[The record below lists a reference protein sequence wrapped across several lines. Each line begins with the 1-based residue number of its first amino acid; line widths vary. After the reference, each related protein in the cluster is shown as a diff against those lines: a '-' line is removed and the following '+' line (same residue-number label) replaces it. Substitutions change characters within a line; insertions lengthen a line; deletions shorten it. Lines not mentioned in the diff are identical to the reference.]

1 MQAFAVHWLQWLFVA
16 VLIGLGLSAFIF
28 LGFYL
33 PNRPGPP
40 PRPTERTPYPAGIEV
55 VNRGIPPVL
64 LLLYLILFTFIIAY
78 IAYMAI
84 FPINF

>member
-1 MQAFAVHWLQWLFVA
+1 MQAFAVHWLQWLFAA
-16 VLIGLGLSAFIF
+16 VFIGLGVTAFIF

-33 PNRPGPP
+33 PNRPGRP
-40 PRPTERTPYPAGIEV
+40 PRPTERVQFPAGIEV

-64 LLLYLILFTFIIAY
+64 LLLYLTFFTFLVAY
-78 IAYMAI
+78 VAYMTI